1 MLWLL
6 NDIFRYV
13 KLLAVF
19 ICCGYLPKLY
29 PWISNCLFRVVECLI
44 LAVFCRCILQ
54 GCFCFPPDTCA
65 RAKMAEQSGSALISS
80 EPTESKSNSH
90 DHEHH
95 HHHRTLHQTLLGK
108 GSEAPGRRVLV
119 GVDGSEFSN
128 FALECKCCAGI
139 PAFPSDLCHSGS
151 LSSQSQQQKRKSRL
165 TYITVGHFSHGLQ
178 NLSRLA
184 SVTVGDFL
192 QSPKPVPSGLCH
204 SGSFSSQSPE
214 PAPADFCY
222 SGSLSS

>member
-1 MLWLL
+1 MG
-6 NDIFRYV
+6 
-13 KLLAVF
+13 
-19 ICCGYLPKLY
+19 ICRNFTGG
-29 PWISNCLFRVVECLI
+29 CLFRVVECLI
-44 LAVFCRCILQ
+44 LTVFCRCILQ

-65 RAKMAEQSGSALISS
+65 RAKMAEQSRSALISS

-128 FALECKCCAGI
+128 FALGCKCCAGI
-139 PAFPSDLCHSGS
+139 PAFPSDLCHNGS
-151 LSSQSQQQKRKSRL
+151 LSSQSPNPVPSDLCHSR
-165 TYITVGHFSHGLQ
+165 S
-178 NLSRLA
+178 LS
-184 SVTVGDFL
+184 S

-204 SGSFSSQSPE
+204 SGSFSSQSPK
-214 PAPADFCY
+214 PSPADLCY
-222 SGSLSS
+222 SGSLFS